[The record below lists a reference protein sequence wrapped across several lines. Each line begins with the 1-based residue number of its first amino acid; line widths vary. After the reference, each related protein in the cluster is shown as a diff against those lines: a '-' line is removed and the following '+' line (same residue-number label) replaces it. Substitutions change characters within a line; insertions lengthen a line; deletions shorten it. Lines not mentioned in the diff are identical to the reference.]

1 VTEQHEEL
9 KVPLVVYDADG
20 RGEIT
25 GRHANGR
32 GRYNTAARKQYEPR
46 HAAPEPQP
54 AEETTP

>member
-1 VTEQHEEL
+1 VTD
-9 KVPLVVYDADG
+9 VYA
-20 RGEIT
+20 
-25 GRHANGR
+25 GRHRAANGR